1 MANSFDD
8 ALEIFELY
16 QHLDTN
22 INLVSFAM
30 GDSGTIT
37 RLLASVIGD
46 APFTYASLDAPI
58 APGQLSVSQMQRF
71 YGFLKKRLL

>member
-1 MANSFDD
+1 
-8 ALEIFELY
+8 
-16 QHLDTN
+16 
-22 INLVSFAM
+22 M